1 MIRKISFIIIFLYSI
16 SLYADSTSIKVAAY
30 QLKNVEKGWNQLE
43 LDDELLSQM
52 SSINTFIKVNLVS
65 KSNDTIEVPY
75 VIFNTNKVD
84 SVARIPV
91 EIIKKATK
99 GDRKYYTLVADSTQI
114 LSNLEFSFNWRSQ
127 LGRIT
132 LEGSNNRKEWFT
144 ISDSLLLGDKRNNF
158 QKISSKIIYKLDSIY
173 KFYRLSTDDSKSEL
187 KNVIYENIYSANPT
201 YKKINLKSLKHRTDK
216 EKKKT
221 IYKFSLSKR
230 LPIHYI
236 TIDIYSKSEYKRTA
250 NLFGLVDSTKT
261 SKGIKYNYKLIE
273 TFVLNSA
280 DSTNYAFSYPEHY
293 QDYKLE
299 IENGNEKPLKIG
311 RLTVYRQ
318 EYLLKARFDKKGE
331 SFIQI
336 ANTGIFPLYD
346 IDKLKPRIPREM
358 NEMKVGKKI
367 EVDITKEEVVPANT
381 NQIWLMVIMM
391 SVVFIVAFLS
401 IKLSKRKK

>member
-1 MIRKISFIIIFLYSI
+1 MIRKITFIIIFLYSI
-16 SLYADSTSIKVAAY
+16 SLFADSTGIKVVGY
-30 QLKNVEKGWNQLE
+30 QLKNIEKGWNQLE
-43 LDDELLSQM
+43 LDDELLSKM
-52 SSINTFIKVNLVS
+52 STINTFIKVNLVNTA
-65 KSNDTIEVPY
+65 NDTLEVPY
-75 VIFNTNKVD
+75 VIVNTNKVD

-99 GDRKYYTLVADSTQI
+99 DDRKYYTLVADSTQI

-144 ISDSLLLGDKRNNF
+144 ISDSLILGEKRNNY

-173 KFYRLSTDDSKSEL
+173 KFYRLSTDDTKSEL
-187 KNVIYENIYSANPT
+187 KNVIYENVYSANPT
-201 YKKINLKSLKHRTDK
+201 YKKISVKSLKHRTDK

-221 IYKFSLSKR
+221 IYKFSLIKR

-236 TIDIYSKSEYKRTA
+236 TIDIQSKREYKRTA
-250 NLFGLVDSTKT
+250 NLFALLDSTKT
-261 SKGIKYNYKLIE
+261 NEGYKYKYKLIE

-280 DSTNYAFSYPEHY
+280 DSTNYAFSYPDHF
-293 QDYKLE
+293 QHYKLE
-299 IENGNEKPLKIG
+299 IENGTEPPLKIG

-318 EYLLKARFDKKGE
+318 EYILKARFDKEGE
-331 SFIQI
+331 GFIQI
-336 ANTGIFPLYD
+336 ANTGIFPIYD
-346 IDKLKPRIPREM
+346 IDKLKARIPREM
-358 NEMKVGKKI
+358 NEMKIGKKI
-367 EVDITKEEVVPANT
+367 EVEIAKEEEVPANT
-381 NQIWLMVIMM
+381 NQIWLMVVMM

>member
-1 MIRKISFIIIFLYSI
+1 MIRKITFIIIFLYSI
-16 SLYADSTSIKVAAY
+16 SLFADSTGIKVASY
-30 QLKNVEKGWNQLE
+30 QLKNIEKGWNQLV
-43 LDDELLSQM
+43 LDDELLSKM

-187 KNVIYENIYSANPT
+187 KNVIYENIYSANPN
-201 YKKINLKSLKHRTDK
+201 YQKINLKSLKHRTDK
-216 EKKKT
+216 EKKRT

-236 TIDIYSKSEYKRTA
+236 TIDIKSKREYKRTA
-250 NLFGLVDSTKT
+250 NLFGLIDSTKT

-299 IENGNEKPLKIG
+299 IENGSAPPLKIG

-318 EYLLKARFDKKGE
+318 EYILKARFDKVGDG
-331 SFIQI
+331 FIQI
-336 ANTGIFPLYD
+336 ANKGIFPLYD

-367 EVDITKEEVVPANT
+367 EVGITKEEIIPAKT

-391 SVVFIVAFLS
+391 SVVFVVAFLS
-401 IKLSKRKK
+401 IKFSKRKK